1 MGVAAAV
8 IAGGLSIA
16 KGIGDYNQAKSNA
29 RTTARAG
36 NIAVE
41 NRKKEIQSLIAKQK
55 IGYLQSG
62 VELEG
67 TPQTVLQ
74 DTYTTGIKDI
84 KAITGSYNRNIKN
97 QLTQAR
103 ANLLGSIAK
112 AGVSA
117 AQAYNAFSSIG
128 GESAGLANEIEE
140 SGGVSSSFSTYSLK

>member
-1 MGVAAAV
+1 M
-8 IAGGLSIA
+8 
-16 KGIGDYNQAKSNA
+16 
-29 RTTARAG
+29 
-36 NIAVE
+36 
-41 NRKKEIQSLIAKQK
+41 
-55 IGYLQSG
+55 
-62 VELEG
+62 
-67 TPQTVLQ
+67 
-74 DTYTTGIKDI
+74 
-84 KAITGSYNRNIKN
+84 KAIAGSYNRSIKN